1 MESSIVLD
9 ESAMTALESHIPE
22 LAEEA
27 VRRAYLQAL
36 TREGQVIEAIDG
48 NLVATS
54 VDGSQKII
62 RPLDN
67 KPTRV
72 PQGARLVRKAAT

>member
-72 PQGARLVRKAAT
+72 PQGARRVRKGAT

>member
-1 MESSIVLD
+1 MKPSIVLD
-9 ESAMTALESHIPE
+9 ESAMATLESHIPE
-22 LAEEA
+22 LAEDA

-36 TREGQVIEAIDG
+36 TREGQVIEAIEG

-54 VDGSQKII
+54 ADGSRTFI
-62 RPLDN
+62 RALDN

-72 PQGARLVRKAAT
+72 PQGARRVRKV

>member
-9 ESAMTALESHIPE
+9 ESAMAALESHIPE
-22 LAEEA
+22 LAEDA

-54 VDGSQKII
+54 ADGSRRII

-72 PQGARLVRKAAT
+72 PQGARRVRKAAT